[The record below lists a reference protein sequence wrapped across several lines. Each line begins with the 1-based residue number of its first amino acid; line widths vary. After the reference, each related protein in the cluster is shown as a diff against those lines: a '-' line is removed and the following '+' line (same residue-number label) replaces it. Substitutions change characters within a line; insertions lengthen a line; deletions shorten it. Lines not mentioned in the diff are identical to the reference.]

1 MVSRA
6 MSSVV
11 AISLAL
17 VLGSVLGSAA
27 GLESARQASRQVDP
41 ASMITQPRQGA
52 EPDVTAVDPD
62 FQAAGGTS
70 EMVYVPV
77 PPCRLVDTQI
87 AGGKLAAGALRNLE
101 ARGTGSLASQ
111 GGSTT
116 GCALPANA
124 ASISVTVVGVAP
136 AKGGYLRS
144 WAFSTA
150 EPLSSFMNVSKG
162 VTLAGFTNQDL
173 AQPSLLFDFTVRNGA
188 GALHLV
194 VDVSGYYIAPLIA
207 QVNANGTLAR
217 GPRVVSA
224 VHSATGQYRLYFD
237 RDVSACSFQV
247 TTRTSGIA
255 AKAVAGAEPSLGEPT
270 AVFVLIGNDVPAVVD
285 VAFTLTVTC

>member
-11 AISLAL
+11 PISLGL
-17 VLGSVLGSAA
+17 VLGLVVGSAATLGSA
-27 GLESARQASRQVDP
+27 RQTPRQVDP
-41 ASMITQPRQGA
+41 ASMITQPREGVEPA
-52 EPDVTAVDPD
+52 ETAVDPD

-70 EMVYVPV
+70 EMLYVPV
-77 PPCRLVDTQI
+77 PPCRLVDTRV
-87 AGGKLAAGALRNLE
+87 AGGKLAAGALRNFK

-116 GCALPANA
+116 GCALPTNA
-124 ASISVTVVGVAP
+124 ASLSVTVVGVAP
-136 AKGGYLRS
+136 AKAGYLRS
-144 WAFSTA
+144 WAFSTT
-150 EPLSSFMNVSKG
+150 EPLSSFMNLSKG

-173 AQPSLLFDFTVRNGA
+173 AQPSSLFDFSVRNRA

-217 GPRVVSA
+217 GSRVVSA
-224 VHSATGQYRLYFD
+224 VHSGTGQYRLYFD
-237 RDVSACSFQV
+237 RDVTACSFQV
-247 TTRTSGIA
+247 TTRATGVV
-255 AKAVAGAEPSLGEPT
+255 AKAIATAEPSLGEAT